1 MNRLPP
7 QPLLREV
14 LVPKPYKLLPLLF
27 QPGVY
32 DLFLY
37 GLQVRSPLIQ
47 HSVCSPCYCP
57 NISEFGAKQLGA
69 DPSKS
74 LPAYQPLLPC
84 EI

>member
-37 GLQVRSPLIQ
+37 GLQVRSPLI
-47 HSVCSPCYCP
+47 
-57 NISEFGAKQLGA
+57 
-69 DPSKS
+69 
-74 LPAYQPLLPC
+74 
-84 EI
+84 